1 MSGEVWKEEQ
11 RFLDVF
17 KEIRKL
23 NPCLEYYCE
32 YKSESSW
39 SLILLSNETY
49 LNVDQSNIEVLKTFN
64 DFNLAEVYRQARIYL
79 SRFIKGWD

>member
-1 MSGEVWKEEQ
+1 MSGELWKEEQ

-17 KEIRKL
+17 KEIQKL

-32 YKSESSW
+32 YRSESSW

-49 LNVDQSNIEVLKTFN
+49 LNIDQSNIEVLKTFT

-79 SRFIKGWD
+79 SGFIKGLD